1 MTQANND
8 SFVVRFVSA
17 ERGVKSEARVQG
29 RIAFSSNRG
38 PQPQAGEFW
47 RVTIQG
53 ENPKKTVFFLTCVEK
68 VDQPADYK
76 SPKVENKPDQSNQ
89 RGARNG
95 KHQGGKRNDQ
105 KRNGDRNK
113 GDRPNRDRK
122 DRSANSNEAPR
133 VWSFGPSTDAPP
145 AQPVAEKIF
154 APGADAYE
162 QANAWLTPV
171 VTINLANLKFAH
183 AQKLAAGDELARA
196 HASAMRFCLGLVDD
210 ARGTGASLKEALKGL
225 SQNDRDIALECVNSE
240 RRLSAANQAKQKLQ
254 LDTLSFGRL
263 KQSYKKQGKCDDAE
277 ANAHLAAVKDE
288 LDRRRLTVN
297 AEFEAAKNLHSDSEM
312 ARHFAYSVEEVDRG
326 RALIVDITA
335 AENILPMHMGELKA
349 AVKRYEDRIDEMR
362 KAA

>member
-17 ERGVKSEARVQG
+17 DRGVKSEARLQG
-29 RIAFSSNRG
+29 RIAFPSNRG
-38 PQPQAGEFW
+38 PQPKAGEFW

-68 VDQPADYK
+68 VDQPADYQ
-76 SPKVENKPDQSNQ
+76 SPKVENKPERSNQ

-95 KHQGGKRNDQ
+95 KDQ
-105 KRNGDRNK
+105 SGKRNGDRSK

-122 DRSANSNEAPR
+122 DRSASSNEAPR
-133 VWSFGPSTDAPP
+133 IWSFGQSTDAPP
-145 AQPVAEKIF
+145 AAPVADYIF
-154 APGADAYE
+154 APGTDAYE

-171 VTINLANLKFAH
+171 ATINLANLKFAH
-183 AQKLAAGDELARA
+183 AQKIAAGDELARA

-225 SQNDRDIALECVNSE
+225 SQNDRDIALECVTAE
-240 RRLSAANQAKQKLQ
+240 RRLEAASQAKQKLQ

-263 KQSYKKQGKCDDAE
+263 KQSYKKQGKSDDAE

-288 LDRRRLTVN
+288 LDQRRVTVN
-297 AEFEAAKNLHSDSEM
+297 AEFEAAKNAHSDSQM

-326 RALIVDITA
+326 RALIADITT
-335 AENILPMHMGELKA
+335 AENTLPMHMGELKA
-349 AVKRYEDRIDEMR
+349 AVKRYEDRIEELR